1 MHDWQ
6 SWWDY
11 AQQSSRETQDEAMTN
26 DLEPRRYSAGL
37 HVSTLWAAEP
47 HHTMLSGCA
56 ALAFNPLAR
65 ARGSIFERP

>member
-1 MHDWQ
+1 
-6 SWWDY
+6 
-11 AQQSSRETQDEAMTN
+11 MTN

-37 HVSTLWAAEP
+37 QVSTLWAAEP